1 MFIRAFYDGLT
12 QIDSIFSS
20 KVVIFSKKPRKLPR
34 NSATLSFLGGGDE
47 AIKLL
52 HCSILMGA
60 FPKENIYRNF
70 KKCNEKDFNEEL
82 RGRLS
87 TELVDNYSSFGNVF
101 IDVLN
106 RHASV
111 KKKVIRAN
119 KHLMWLRY

>member
-12 QIDSIFSS
+12 HVDSIFSS

-70 KKCNEKDFNEEL
+70 KKCNEKDFIEEL

-87 TELVDNYSSFGNVF
+87 TELVDNYSSGNVF

-119 KHLMWLRY
+119 KHLM